1 MVFFNQVPYMQI
13 SDMIL
18 GVNII
23 SGKVNIASVNG
34 AGGSGGI
41 LRPIGS
47 KEHPDWLKIDFNAAE
62 IIQDYN
68 KKKCEWKYTYTVL
81 KLRVKQVIYESNI

>member
-1 MVFFNQVPYMQI
+1 MVFFNQVLYMQI

-23 SGKVNIASVNG
+23 SGKVKIASVNG
-34 AGGSGGI
+34 AGVSGGV

-62 IIQDYN
+62 IITFEDYN
-68 KKKCEWKYTYTVL
+68 KENVNGSTHIQC
-81 KLRVKQVIYESNI
+81 

>member
-1 MVFFNQVPYMQI
+1 MQI

-23 SGKVNIASVNG
+23 SGKVKIASVNG
-34 AGGSGGI
+34 AGVSGGV

-47 KEHPDWLKIDFNAAE
+47 KEHPDWLKINFNAAE
-62 IIQDYN
+62 
-68 KKKCEWKYTYTVL
+68 
-81 KLRVKQVIYESNI
+81 